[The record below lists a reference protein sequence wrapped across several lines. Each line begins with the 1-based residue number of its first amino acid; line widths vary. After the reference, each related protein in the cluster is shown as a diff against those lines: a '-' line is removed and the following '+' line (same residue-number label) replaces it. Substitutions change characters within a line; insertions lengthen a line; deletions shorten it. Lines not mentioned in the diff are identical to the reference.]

1 MIKMKI
7 YKYGNTAASVVLVQP
22 VGDHDFPEIEKEIT
36 EIQRLTN
43 IDFQFVAVKVE
54 NWNHDLTPWYA
65 PAAFGNQDFGDE
77 AAETLKEIMRL
88 CSDKDKRYYIG
99 GYSLAGL
106 FALWTGCETDIFQG
120 IAAASPSVWF
130 PGFVEYMKESRMKS
144 PVVYLSLGDKEEKTK
159 NQIMSRVGDCLRES
173 YTWLQSEGIKC
184 TLEWNPGGHFKNPVL
199 RTARAFAWVLA
210 GTNSG

>member
-1 MIKMKI
+1 MKI
-7 YKYGNTAASVVLVQP
+7 YEYGNADTSIVLVQP
-22 VGDHDFPEIEKEIT
+22 VGDHDLPEIEKEIA

-43 IDFQFVAVKVE
+43 IDFRFVAVKVE
-54 NWNHDLTPWYA
+54 NWNHDLTPWHA
-65 PAAFGNQDFGDE
+65 PAAFGSQNFGDG

-88 CSDKDKRYYIG
+88 CADKNKRYYIG

-106 FALWTGCETDIFQG
+106 FALWTACETGNFQG

-130 PGFVEYMKESRMKS
+130 PGFVEYMKKCKIKT
-144 PVVYLSLGDKEEKTK
+144 PVVYLSLGNKEEKTK
-159 NQIMSRVGDCLRES
+159 NQVMSRVGDCLRES

-184 TLEWNPGGHFKNPVL
+184 ILEWNSGGHFKDPAL

-210 GTNSG
+210 STNPE